1 MPLTNKTIQNAK
13 PGDKPNRL
21 FDGGGLYL
29 EVSPKGGK
37 WWRLKYRFRGK
48 EKRISLGVY
57 PDVRLKE
64 ARDRRD
70 DARQQLRLD
79 IDPSAVRKAKKTA
92 ATDLEANSFESIA
105 REWLAKFSS
114 SWSEDHKER
123 MRRRFEFN
131 VFPWIGRKSISEVG
145 APELLQILRR
155 IESKGAI
162 DTAHRTRQNC
172 GQVFRYAI
180 ATGRAERDVSSD
192 LRGALPPVNI
202 KHHPSIT
209 DPKAVGELLRALD
222 GYQGSFITQ
231 SALRSRAPSDCAS
244 RRAPEGRVAR
254 VRPRRGAVA
263 DSGIPNENERTAP
276 CSTISTVPGNPPGA
290 RAANRRGAL
299 RLSRRQDKRPAYERE
314 HG

>member
-209 DPKAVGELLRALD
+209 DPKAVGELLRALVRPRLS
-222 GYQGSFITQ
+222 GVVYHPKCTTVSPQT
-231 SALRSRAPSDCAS
+231 ASDCAS
-244 RRAPEGRVAR
+244 RRAPEARVATAEFDLDGAQWR
-254 VRPRRGAVA
+254 IPASRMKMKEQHLVPR
-263 DSGIPNENERTAP
+263 
-276 CSTISTVPGNPPGA
+276 TI
-290 RAANRRGAL
+290 
-299 RLSRRQDKRPAYERE
+299 
-314 HG
+314 